1 MRRRGRLLAR
11 LRVPEARRGER
22 RLEVGGAGAR
32 GLGAPSGRRGE
43 EPGRRGR
50 LRFRWGEGTA
60 MEGPCR
66 RAQVLCPWQPRYP
79 PGGGPGL
86 SRQEL
91 GAPGT
96 ETPRGEV
103 LRGEE
108 DAGAE

>member
-1 MRRRGRLLAR
+1 MRKRGRLLAR
-11 LRVPEARRGER
+11 LRVPEARQGER
-22 RLEVGGAGAR
+22 LLEVGVAGAR
-32 GLGAPSGRRGE
+32 GLGAPSGRRGA

-50 LRFRWGEGTA
+50 LCCRWGEGTA
-60 MEGPCR
+60 MEGRRR

-96 ETPRGEV
+96 ETRRGEV
-103 LRGEE
+103 LRGEG